1 LRVQTVR
8 MYTLRVF
15 SQMLTG
21 TLLVLLSLLSTRVA
35 AEPVTSLRVLSLAE
49 ARAQALAANRDLRQ
63 AGSAIRGA
71 EAGVQIAG
79 VRPNA
84 QLSLNAMKVRPWAGV
99 GTQYQDSV
107 MRIDQTF
114 ERGGKRDL
122 RLSQAG
128 ALLEAAN
135 ADLVDTRRQLRAAVD
150 SAYWRLKVAESAVS
164 VATAD
169 RESYTRLLQ
178 ISRLRFSAGDLAGT
192 ALARIEAEAVRAS
205 TDFEVATAL
214 QRDAQAA
221 LAALLAAESAAAG
234 LHTRDAWPEPASA
247 SADVDLAAVIERRP
261 DVVAAEA
268 RRRAAL
274 TQIDLARAQRTRD
287 VTIGVQVER
296 DENHVNSV
304 GVGVSVPLFTGN
316 DYSGDIAAASAVLT
330 SAEIL
335 LEQLRG
341 QARGELERLR
351 VRLDTSAETAR
362 RYRQDIVPRT
372 EKAHAGVLFAYES
385 GATSVLDLLDSLRA
399 LRAVRRS
406 ADEAYADFATTLSD
420 WQAALNQDLM
430 Q

>member
-1 LRVQTVR
+1 MR

-21 TLLVLLSLLSTRVA
+21 TLLVLLSLLSTRVD

-150 SAYWRLKVAESAVS
+150 S
-164 VATAD
+164 
-169 RESYTRLLQ
+169 
-178 ISRLRFSAGDLAGT
+178 
-192 ALARIEAEAVRAS
+192 
-205 TDFEVATAL
+205 
-214 QRDAQAA
+214 
-221 LAALLAAESAAAG
+221 
-234 LHTRDAWPEPASA
+234 
-247 SADVDLAAVIERRP
+247 
-261 DVVAAEA
+261 
-268 RRRAAL
+268 
-274 TQIDLARAQRTRD
+274 
-287 VTIGVQVER
+287 
-296 DENHVNSV
+296 
-304 GVGVSVPLFTGN
+304 
-316 DYSGDIAAASAVLT
+316 
-330 SAEIL
+330 
-335 LEQLRG
+335 
-341 QARGELERLR
+341 
-351 VRLDTSAETAR
+351 
-362 RYRQDIVPRT
+362 
-372 EKAHAGVLFAYES
+372 
-385 GATSVLDLLDSLRA
+385 
-399 LRAVRRS
+399 
-406 ADEAYADFATTLSD
+406 
-420 WQAALNQDLM
+420 
-430 Q
+430 